1 MSNKGKFSKICIV
14 GLGYIGLPTAAVF
27 ASNKLVVT
35 GVDINKNTVA
45 KVNKGQI
52 HIIEPNLEDIVNT
65 AVQNGYLSASE
76 VPESADAFLI
86 TVPTPINFNK
96 SNYSPKP
103 DLSFIKAAIE
113 SISVVLKSG
122 DIVILESTSPVGTT
136 ELVENWLESLRPD
149 LTFPT
154 KYGEDSNI
162 RIAYCPERVLP
173 GNTINELVTNDRVI
187 GGITNKCS
195 KLAADLYSVFLKGEC
210 YLTNAKTAEM
220 TKLTENS
227 CRDVQIAFAN
237 ELSIICDD
245 LGINVW
251 ELISLSNKH
260 PRINILNPGPGVGGH
275 CIAVDPWFIIS
286 KSPEETALIR
296 TARDINDRKPE
307 WVLDKIDKV
316 TLEYLKENTDK
327 SIDDIVVCC
336 YGLSFKANI
345 DDLRESPSLKIAAKI
360 SESHK
365 GKVVVVEPNIEYIPE
380 HITNLELVCME
391 DAFES
396 AHIHILLVD
405 HDEFKIDVL
414 PKGKI
419 IDTRGIWV

>member
-1 MSNKGKFSKICIV
+1 MGNKEVFSKICIV
-14 GLGYIGLPTAAVF
+14 GLGYIGLPTAAIF
-27 ASNKLVVT
+27 ASNKLHVI
-35 GVDINKNTVA
+35 GVDINKTTVE

-52 HIIEPNLEDIVNT
+52 HIVEPNLEDIVNT
-65 AVQNGYLSASE
+65 AVKNGYLFASE
-76 VPESADAFLI
+76 TPMAADAFLI
-86 TVPTPINFNK
+86 TVPTPINFDDDGCN
-96 SNYSPKP
+96 PKP
-103 DLSFIKAAIE
+103 DISFIKAAIE
-113 SISVVLKSG
+113 SLSVVLKPG

-187 GGITNKCS
+187 GGITSKCS
-195 KLAADLYSVFLKGEC
+195 KLAADLYSVFLEGEC

-237 ELSIICDD
+237 ELSMICDD

-251 ELISLSNKH
+251 ELISLANKH

-286 KSPEETALIR
+286 KSPAESPLIR
-296 TARDINDRKPE
+296 SARDVNDRKPQ
-307 WVLDKIDKV
+307 WVLDKIDKGI
-316 TLEYLKENTDK
+316 LEYLKENSYK
-327 SIDDIVVCC
+327 SIDDIVISC

-345 DDLRESPSLKIAAKI
+345 DDLRESPSLEIAVKL

-365 GKVVVVEPNIEYIPE
+365 GKVIVVEPNIDSIP
-380 HITNLELVCME
+380 IQISNLELVCME

-396 AHIHILLVD
+396 AHIHVLLVD
-405 HDEFKIDVL
+405 HDEFKVDDL
-414 PKGKI
+414 PKGII
-419 IDTRGIWV
+419 IDTRGLWI